1 MKSKVTARL
10 ANFKLD
16 LFSIIAF
23 VLGLSFLQ
31 GVVYITKVGN
41 LYVDIAYLVGALAF
55 IIRAI
60 SDPKGTVDKLEHYF
74 FRGLSPFLILI
85 AVSGFLALLS
95 CLNHPGVQVNPYL
108 NGLVVLAA
116 SLCIY
121 FAVIAYSE
129 YSKFIAWGLWVGL
142 LINIVVSFMQY
153 AAFQS
158 GTAFT
163 FYNVFPQPAFYIS
176 VPWGAASP
184 WAENVK
190 YLVYTFR
197 AQGLY
202 LEVSYFVGAA
212 TIVYLAATSLI
223 DINGT
228 LKTVVFVAL
237 LFLFGLSSTGN
248 LVLFIGFIFLA
259 YLIRMGAHDRTK
271 GFCMRKRSGVEWLT
285 VLLLLMCA
293 TAILIVSFSDIN
305 GFLNSI
311 NFDVLSKGWTEG
323 MASSDLSASDNRI
336 RLEYMLNA
344 LSEFSRYPW
353 GGGYN
358 MAPALTF
365 ADYGTHA
372 TFSYVLTLL
381 VELGPLG
388 LITYVYF
395 IGGLMVGLHANNE
408 RRQADRV
415 RLTISVLA
423 LFAFQVA
430 NGLGLSPLA
439 WCIFG
444 LASIEQKRS
453 LCDITGEDTGH
464 FDSSASDA

>member
-1 MKSKVTARL
+1 MRSNVTTRL
-10 ANFKLD
+10 GNLKFD
-16 LFSIIAF
+16 LFSLIAF

-31 GVVYITKVGN
+31 GIVYITKVGN

-55 IIRAI
+55 VIRVI
-60 SDPKGTVDKLEHYF
+60 SDPRGTVEKLEQYF

-85 AVSGFLALLS
+85 VVSGFLVLLS
-95 CLNHPGVQVNPYL
+95 CVNHPGVQVNPYF

-129 YSKFIAWGLWVGL
+129 YSKFIAWGLWIGL

-153 AAFQS
+153 ATFQS

-212 TIVYLAATSLI
+212 TIVFLAATSLI

-228 LKTVVFVAL
+228 LKIVVFVAL
-237 LFLFGLSSTGN
+237 LFLFGMSSTGN

-259 YLIRMGAHDRTK
+259 CLIRMGAYDRSK
-271 GFCMRKRSGVEWLT
+271 GFCMRRRSGVEWLII
-285 VLLLLMCA
+285 LSLLMCA
-293 TAILIVSFSDIN
+293 FTILIISFSDIN

-323 MASSDLSASDNRI
+323 MASSNLSASDNQI

-365 ADYGTHA
+365 ADYGTYA

-388 LITYVYF
+388 LIAYVYF
-395 IGGLMVGLHANNE
+395 IGGLIAGLQTTNVG
-408 RRQADRV
+408 RQADRV
-415 RLTISVLA
+415 RLSIAVLA

-430 NGLGLSPLA
+430 NGTGLSPLA

-453 LCDITGEDTGH
+453 LCDIAGEEAGH
-464 FDSSASDA
+464 FSSSASIA

>member
-1 MKSKVTARL
+1 MRSKVTARFV
-10 ANFKLD
+10 NFKLD

-31 GVVYITKVGN
+31 GIVYITKVGN
-41 LYVDIAYLVGALAF
+41 LYVDIAYLVGGLAF

-74 FRGLSPFLILI
+74 FRSLSPFLFLI
-85 AVSGFLALLS
+85 VVSGFLTLLS
-95 CLNHPGVQVNPYL
+95 CVNHPGVQVNPYL

-129 YSKFIAWGLWVGL
+129 YSKFIAWGLWIGL
-142 LINIVVSFMQY
+142 LVNIVVSFLQY

-228 LKTVVFVAL
+228 LKFVVFVAL

-259 YLIRMGAHDRTK
+259 RLIRMGSHDQSK
-271 GFCMRKRSGVEWLT
+271 SFCRRRRSGVEWLT
-285 VLLLLMCA
+285 ILLLLLC
-293 TAILIVSFSDIN
+293 TIIILIISFSDIN

-323 MASSDLSASDNRI
+323 MASSDLSASDNRL

-365 ADYGTHA
+365 ADYGTRA

-388 LITYVYF
+388 IIAYMYFVGSLI
-395 IGGLMVGLHANNE
+395 VGLQTTNE
-408 RRQADRV
+408 RQQADQL
-415 RLTISVLA
+415 RLAIAVLA

-430 NGLGLSPLA
+430 NGIGLSPLA

-453 LCDITGEDTGH
+453 LCDITGEDAGY
-464 FDSSASDA
+464 FVSSASNA

>member
-1 MKSKVTARL
+1 
-10 ANFKLD
+10 
-16 LFSIIAF
+16 
-23 VLGLSFLQ
+23 
-31 GVVYITKVGN
+31 
-41 LYVDIAYLVGALAF
+41 
-55 IIRAI
+55 
-60 SDPKGTVDKLEHYF
+60 
-74 FRGLSPFLILI
+74 
-85 AVSGFLALLS
+85 
-95 CLNHPGVQVNPYL
+95 
-108 NGLVVLAA
+108 
-116 SLCIY
+116 
-121 FAVIAYSE
+121 
-129 YSKFIAWGLWVGL
+129 
-142 LINIVVSFMQY
+142 
-153 AAFQS
+153 
-158 GTAFT
+158 
-163 FYNVFPQPAFYIS
+163 
-176 VPWGAASP
+176 
-184 WAENVK
+184 
-190 YLVYTFR
+190 
-197 AQGLY
+197 
-202 LEVSYFVGAA
+202 
-212 TIVYLAATSLI
+212 
-223 DINGT
+223 
-228 LKTVVFVAL
+228 
-237 LFLFGLSSTGN
+237 
-248 LVLFIGFIFLA
+248 
-259 YLIRMGAHDRTK
+259 MGAHDRTK

-453 LCDITGEDTGH
+453 LCDITGGDTEH
-464 FDSSASDA
+464 FGSSASDA